1 MGMILRGL
9 LILVVGAGALIGAM
23 WLTVEQWRFL
33 EFAQRAPGE
42 VVALNAGGSHPQ
54 IRFNGPDGQAI
65 SYPEGGLI
73 WGYREGMQVEVLYD
87 PADPRRGA
95 VINDRGAIWGM
106 SIFAGVI
113 GGGLFLGGLW
123 TVWLGW
129 RKSNEKNK
137 E

>member
-9 LILVVGAGALIGAM
+9 LILVVGATALSGAI
-23 WLTVEQWRFL
+23 WLAVEQWHFL
-33 EFAQRAPGE
+33 EIAQRAPGE

-54 IRFNGPDGQAI
+54 IRFSGPDGQAI

-87 PADPRRGA
+87 PADPKHSA

-106 SIFAGVI
+106 SIMFGGI
-113 GGGLFLGGLW
+113 GGTLLLGGLW
-123 TVWLGW
+123 TLWLA
-129 RKSNEKNK
+129 RRNND
-137 E
+137 